1 MNINVSI
8 EARMTS
14 SRLPGKVMMNLG
26 NTFVLDMMVKRIKN
40 SKYINDII
48 IATTINKE
56 DDVIVEFCKKNNISY
71 FRGSENN
78 VFERVLQTH
87 DKFNTDLIVELTG
100 DCPFLEES
108 IIDKVIETYL
118 NNSYDYVS
126 NWIEHTYPIGMSVQ
140 VYKYE
145 DLKKISK
152 KELTYQDK
160 EHVTPEFYT
169 SGKYKIFNVKAPEE
183 LTYPELS
190 ITLDTKEDYEI
201 MNNIANHF
209 KTIDFTLS
217 DIIQYVK
224 LNPKLLNINSSIKR
238 KGLN

>member
-1 MNINVSI
+1 MKINVSI

-14 SRLPGKVMMNLG
+14 SRLPGKVMMPLG
-26 NTFVLDMMVKRIKN
+26 NTHVLDMMVQRVKK
-40 SKYINDII
+40 SKHVNDII

-56 DDVIVEFCKKNNISY
+56 DDVIVEFCKANNISY

-87 DKFNTDLIVELTG
+87 EKFNTDLVVELTG
-100 DCPFLEES
+100 DCPFLEAS

-118 NNSYDYVS
+118 DNSYDYVS

-145 DLKKISK
+145 ALKEISK
-152 KELTYQDK
+152 KELTYQDT

-169 SGKYKIFNVKAPEE
+169 SGKYKIFNVEAPKE
-183 LTYPELS
+183 LTYPQLS

-201 MNNIANHF
+201 MNNIATHF
-209 KTIDFTLS
+209 GTIDFTLKQTIDYIKS
-217 DIIQYVK
+217 NPELLDI
-224 LNPKLLNINSSIKR
+224 NASIKR
-238 KGLN
+238 KGLS